1 MNKKI
6 VGIGLASVAVLT
18 LAACGNRG
26 GSKSGGDDAK
36 LKVAMVTD
44 TGGVD
49 DKSFNQSAW
58 EGLQAWG
65 KDNGLKKG
73 KGFDYFQST
82 SESDYANNLDT
93 AISSGYQLVF
103 GIGFAL
109 HDAIEKTANDNP
121 DTNFVIIDDVI
132 EGKDNVASA
141 TFADNEAAYLAGI
154 AAAKT
159 TKTKKVGF
167 VGGMESDVIT
177 RFEKGFEAGV
187 KSVDDSI
194 EIKVDYAGSFGDAA
208 KGKTIAAAQYAGGA
222 DIVYQVAGGTGVGVF
237 SEAKSLNEGK
247 KESEKVW
254 VIGVDRDQ
262 KDEGKYTSK
271 DGKESNFVL
280 ASTLK
285 EVGKTVELISGQ
297 AQDNKFPGGDVT
309 VYGLK
314 DGGVDIATTNVD
326 EATVKE
332 IEKAKEQIKS
342 GEIKVPKKYCN

>member
-26 GSKSGGDDAK
+26 GSKSDGGDAG

-65 KDNGLKKG
+65 KDNGLEKG

-109 HDAIEKTANDNP
+109 HDAIEKAAEDNP
-121 DTNFVIIDDVI
+121 ETNFVIIDDVI

-159 TKTKKVGF
+159 TKTKTVGF
-167 VGGMESDVIT
+167 IGGMESDVIT

-194 EIKVDYAGSFGDAA
+194 NIKVDYAGSFGDAA

-247 KESEKVW
+247 AESEKVW

-285 EVGKTVELISGQ
+285 EVGKTLELISTQ
-297 AQDNKFPGGDVT
+297 AKDNKFPGGDVT

-342 GEIKVPKKYCN
+342 GEIKVPKK